1 MLYPAPA
8 SLKDMLKS
16 AMTEPSVSIAV
27 VLSDTLENVERAVR
41 SALDQSFANLDILLC
56 DGAVSQEN
64 AGFCERMQALDSRV
78 RVVRD
83 NRRRGFIDTCLL
95 GWRHARGDYFLWLD
109 SESWLAPR
117 YVEAGVAFLERN
129 ASHVLVFGTV
139 TRRGESGD
147 EVLSTPLSVSYED
160 PARRME
166 LLLTNMAGGEAWYG
180 IQRRQG
186 LDAMPLHNGLGYY
199 YGWLL
204 SVAWRGKI
212 AALPEMVLHR
222 DRLLDECDA
231 SDEVV
236 RLGVGNFQATDRWL
250 SVAAL
255 LFCNIAFFD
264 DAMEALPFLERVRLA
279 AAAAD
284 AIANRHK
291 VLDEGMMISF
301 AARLFPSAHIVE
313 RFREMRTALA
323 DAVMRLPV
331 LSSTDPVA
339 QNLVGTINVLC
350 RMRIG
355 NIPMT
360 RDDRDI
366 VRQLE
371 DMWDRDQKVGAQNKV
386 AIVSAMYL

>member
-1 MLYPAPA
+1 
-8 SLKDMLKS
+8 
-16 AMTEPSVSIAV
+16 MTEPSVSIAV
-27 VLSDTLENVERAVR
+27 VLSDALENVERAVR
-41 SALDQSFANLDILLC
+41 SALDQSFRNLDILLC

-64 AGFCERMQALDSRV
+64 AAFCDRMRALDSRV

-83 NRRRGFIDTCLL
+83 NKRLGFVDTCHL
-95 GWRHARGDYFLWLD
+95 GWQQAGGAYFLWLD
-109 SESWLAPR
+109 ADTWLTPH
-117 YVEAGVAFLERN
+117 YVEQGVAFLERN
-129 ASHVLVFGTV
+129 ASHFLVFGTV
-139 TRRGESGD
+139 TRRGEAGD
-147 EVLSTPLSVSYED
+147 EVLSSPLSVSYED
-160 PARRME
+160 PARRLE
-166 LLLTNMAGGEAWYG
+166 LLLTTMAGGEAWYG
-180 IQRRQG
+180 VLRRQG
-186 LDAMPLHNGLGYY
+186 LETMPLHNGLGYY

-212 AALPEMVLHR
+212 AAMPEMILHR
-222 DRLLDECDA
+222 DGLLDERDA
-231 SDEVV
+231 SDEVL
-236 RLGVGNFQATDRWL
+236 RLSVGNFQATDRWL

-264 DAMEALPFLERVRLA
+264 DAMDGLPFLERVRLA

-284 AIANRHK
+284 AIANRRR
-291 VLDEGMMISF
+291 VLDEGMMVSF
-301 AARLFPSAHIVE
+301 ASRLFPSAHIVE
-313 RFREMRTALA
+313 RFRDMRTALA

-360 RDDRDI
+360 KEDRDI

-371 DMWDRDQKVGAQNKV
+371 DMWDRDQKVGTQNKV